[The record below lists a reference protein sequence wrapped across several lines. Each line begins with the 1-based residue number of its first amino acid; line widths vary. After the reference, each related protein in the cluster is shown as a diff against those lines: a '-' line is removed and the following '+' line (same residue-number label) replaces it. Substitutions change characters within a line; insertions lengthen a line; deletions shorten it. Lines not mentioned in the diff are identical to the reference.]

1 MKEGSYMS
9 LHKAIIRVLAFVAG
23 GIVVLLGLL
32 DVYLMTKLPVSMIAG
47 KVGFDNFSHFSQ
59 AFRKY
64 SGKTPSEYR

>member
-32 DVYLMTKLPVSMIAG
+32 DVYLMQSSRSA
-47 KVGFDNFSHFSQ
+47 
-59 AFRKY
+59 
-64 SGKTPSEYR
+64 